1 MKRTLFVGGFVA
13 AAMLATAGC
22 SAPGRPSADSQVLR
36 PSRIV
41 DFNILYKTNCAGC
54 HGQDGRSGAA
64 VAIGDP
70 VYLAI
75 ADDTAIRRVVA
86 NGVPGTAMSAFAQ
99 SSGGMLTSAQVD
111 AIVAGIR
118 VNWAKPDVLRGQD
131 PPPYAAEQ
139 PGDRSRGANV
149 FAAFCASCHGA
160 DGRGGPHASA
170 IVDASYLSLV
180 SDQHLRTT
188 VIVGVPDLGAP
199 DWRADVP
206 GKPMSH
212 QDVSD
217 VVAWL
222 AAERPQFTDEAHAG
236 AKIPAGGIQ

>member
-1 MKRTLFVGGFVA
+1 VFAGALAA

-22 SAPGRPSADSQVLR
+22 STPGRPSPDSQVV
-36 PSRIV
+36 PPNRIA
-41 DFNILYKTNCAGC
+41 DFNILYGTNCAGC
-54 HGQDGRSGAA
+54 HGQDGKNGAA
-64 VAIGDP
+64 VPIGDP

-75 ADDTAIRRVVA
+75 ADDAAIRRVVA

-99 SSGGMLTSAQVD
+99 SAGGMLTSAQVD
-111 AIVAGIR
+111 ALVSGIR
-118 VNWAKPDVLRGQD
+118 AHWAKPDVLRGQD
-131 PPPYAAEQ
+131 PPPYAAEH
-139 PGDRSRGANV
+139 GDPSRGANV
-149 FAAFCASCHGA
+149 FTVYCASCHGA
-160 DGRGGPHASA
+160 DGRGGPRASS

-188 VIVGVPDLGAP
+188 VIVGLPDLGAP

-222 AAERPQFTDEAHAG
+222 AAARPQFTNEAHAG
-236 AKIPAGGIQ
+236 AKTQAGGIQ